1 MELIPPEHF
10 ELFGFI
16 VINAVDV
23 TDGEVLSSI
32 KRDLIERGSVVS
44 QTRFNSLQEK
54 LRTLFRRPELML
66 SLAAIQGEQIL
77 LLNSGIKKIETSCIF
92 HDSAHYD
99 RCEFAGS
106 IYDRAIETS
115 ELLVIEDLKSY
126 PNRTVVEEKMIK
138 NGVRNIVVAPLYH
151 QDELIGTLD
160 VQSPNAGDL
169 NGMKAMKLW
178 EVLPL
183 FSIAIKRSIDEFDN
197 NLQAIIK
204 EKCTAI
210 HPAVEWRFRKA
221 AVNFI
226 EEQRTGVHPEM
237 EPIVFDGVYPLFGVS
252 DIRGSSTQRNAAIRA
267 DLTEHLTLAREIVRL
282 ADSYKPLPVLD
293 EIAYRIGKN
302 IAELEAGLSSGD
314 EMTIIEF
321 LRREVEPFFDHLQE
335 LGPGMREKIQVY
347 RDALDPE
354 IGTLYRRRK
363 DFEESV
369 TGLNETI
376 SAYFDEAQE
385 QAQVMFPH
393 YFEKH
398 TTDGVDHSIY
408 IGASL
413 VEDGRFDLLYLRNLR
428 LWQLMVMCEVARR
441 VERLKASLKVPLE
454 MAHLI
459 AVQNN
464 PLAIRFRLDEKQF
477 DVDGTYNIRYE
488 IMKKR
493 IDKAMIKGRAERLTQ
508 PGKIAIVYSQS
519 REALEYREYI
529 DYLQASGYLTDA
541 LDDVDLEDLQ
551 GIQGL
556 KALRVTVDMQDLAH
570 EERIASEE
578 VEEAV
583 KAMSQAAG

>member
-1 MELIPPEHF
+1 
-10 ELFGFI
+10 
-16 VINAVDV
+16 
-23 TDGEVLSSI
+23 
-32 KRDLIERGSVVS
+32 
-44 QTRFNSLQEK
+44 
-54 LRTLFRRPELML
+54 
-66 SLAAIQGEQIL
+66 
-77 LLNSGIKKIETSCIF
+77 
-92 HDSAHYD
+92 
-99 RCEFAGS
+99 
-106 IYDRAIETS
+106 
-115 ELLVIEDLKSY
+115 
-126 PNRTVVEEKMIK
+126 
-138 NGVRNIVVAPLYH
+138 
-151 QDELIGTLD
+151 
-160 VQSPNAGDL
+160 
-169 NGMKAMKLW
+169 MKLW

-252 DIRGSSTQRNAAIRA
+252 DIRGSSTQRNAAIRE

-428 LWQLMVMCEVARR
+428 LWQLMVICEVARR